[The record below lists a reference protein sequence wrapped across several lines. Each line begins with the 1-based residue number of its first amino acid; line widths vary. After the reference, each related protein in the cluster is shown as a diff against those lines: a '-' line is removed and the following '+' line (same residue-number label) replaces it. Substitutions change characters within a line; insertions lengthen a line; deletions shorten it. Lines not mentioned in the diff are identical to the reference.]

1 MPSGYIRSSGYIQS
15 NILGGGRAGMHRN
28 GAVGRS
34 PKAIAKRYASTRA
47 RTSIIGVYQ
56 PPFIAGAIRYQK
68 NQMKPTPIIWFHH
81 NRRARGFRHARPSRL
96 TRWMR
101 RVPSCTVV
109 KADCGVARYSG
120 RRSPIGL
127 CQNCACAASAFRRR
141 TPQVAFLPF
150 QVHMNLG
157 RPAHGAAWFCFHI
170 SGDGRLRR
178 FLVESCLCFHRTDCV
193 NERNVSW
200 RRVEET
206 S

>member
-1 MPSGYIRSSGYIQS
+1 MRSGNAPKRS
-15 NILGGGRAGMHRN
+15 GGPVVEGDREVLRKYPREDINHR
-28 GAVGRS
+28 S
-34 PKAIAKRYASTRA
+34 LST
-47 RTSIIGVYQ
+47 
-56 PPFIAGAIRYQK
+56 PFIAGAIRYQK

-81 NRRARGFRHARPSRL
+81 NRRARGSRHARPSRL

-101 RVPSCTVV
+101 RVPSCALAKT
-109 KADCGVARYSG
+109 DCGVARYSG

-127 CQNCACAASAFRRR
+127 CQGACAASAFRKR

-157 RPAHGAAWFCFHI
+157 RSAHWAAWFRFHI

-178 FLVESCLCFHRTDCV
+178 FLVESCLCFHRTDFV

>member
-1 MPSGYIRSSGYIQS
+1 MPRGYIRSRGYIQS
-15 NILGGGRAGMHRN
+15 NILGGGRSGNAPKRSGGQVAEGDREAIRKYPREDVNHR
-28 GAVGRS
+28 S
-34 PKAIAKRYASTRA
+34 LST
-47 RTSIIGVYQ
+47 
-56 PPFIAGAIRYQK
+56 PFIAGAIRYQK
-68 NQMKPTPIIWFHH
+68 NKMKPTPIIWFNH
-81 NRRARGFRHARPSRL
+81 RRARGSRHARPSRL

-101 RVPSCTVV
+101 RVPSCTLA
-109 KADCGVARYSG
+109 KTDCGVARYSW

-141 TPQVAFLPF
+141 TQQVAFLPF

-157 RPAHGAAWFCFHI
+157 RPAHGAAWFRFHI

>member
-1 MPSGYIRSSGYIQS
+1 MDHSSRHTRCRGATSDLGATS
-15 NILGGGRAGMHRN
+15 NLTYWGGGGAGMRRS

-68 NQMKPTPIIWFHH
+68 NKMKPTPIIWFHH
-81 NRRARGFRHARPSRL
+81 NRRARGSRHARPSRL

-101 RVPSCTVV
+101 RVPSCALA

-120 RRSPIGL
+120 HRSPIGL
-127 CQNCACAASAFRRR
+127 CQNCVCAASAFRRR
-141 TPQVAFLPF
+141 TQQVAFLPF

-157 RPAHGAAWFCFHI
+157 RPAHGVAI
-170 SGDGRLRR
+170 GSVST
-178 FLVESCLCFHRTDCV
+178 FLVMDGLGVF
-193 NERNVSW
+193 W
-200 RRVEET
+200 
-206 S
+206 

>member
-1 MPSGYIRSSGYIQS
+1 MPRGYIRSRGCIRS
-15 NILGGGRAGMHRN
+15 NILGGCGAGMRRS
-28 GAVGRS
+28 GAVVRS
-34 PKAIAKRYASTRA
+34 PKAIEKRYARYPHEDINHRSLST
-47 RTSIIGVYQ
+47 
-56 PPFIAGAIRYQK
+56 PFIVGAIRCQK

-81 NRRARGFRHARPSRL
+81 NRRARGSRHARPSRF

-101 RVPSCTVV
+101 RVPSCTLA

-157 RPAHGAAWFCFHI
+157 RSAHGAAWFRFHI

-178 FLVESCLCFHRTDCV
+178 FLVESCLCFH
-193 NERNVSW
+193 
-200 RRVEET
+200 
-206 S
+206 

>member
-1 MPSGYIRSSGYIQS
+1 MRSGNAPKRIGGQVAEGDREAIRKYPREDI
-15 NILGGGRAGMHRN
+15 NHR
-28 GAVGRS
+28 S
-34 PKAIAKRYASTRA
+34 LST
-47 RTSIIGVYQ
+47 
-56 PPFIAGAIRYQK
+56 PFIARAITYQK
-68 NQMKPTPIIWFHH
+68 NQMEPTPIIWFHH
-81 NRRARGFRHARPSRL
+81 NRLIWFHHNRRARGSRHARPSRL

-101 RVPSCTVV
+101 RVPSCTLA
-109 KADCGVARYSG
+109 KTGCDVARYSG

-127 CQNCACAASAFRRR
+127 CQNCVCAASAFRRR
-141 TPQVAFLPF
+141 TQQVAFLPF

-157 RPAHGAAWFCFHI
+157 RSAHGAAWFRFHI